1 MLGSILHQFVS
12 MSLDLVNS
20 YSSIY
25 GTCLEQAF
33 FCGSDVILTGS
44 PQVSSSQ
51 SGCQG
56 CAASGQNRA
65 DTNSGW
71 TEVIG
76 TLKLL

>member
-12 MSLDLVNS
+12 MSLDLVD
-20 YSSIY
+20 SSIY

-56 CAASGQNRA
+56 CTASGQNRA